1 MKYAVITCSN
11 GTFKVQSEWTNDI
24 KSARINFRTTCNT
37 LDNAADVKT
46 GAVIL
51 VNENF
56 DTVDDYKEIINH
68 EETTEA

>member
-11 GTFKVQSEWTNDI
+11 GTFTVQSEWTNDI
-24 KSARINFRTTCNT
+24 KSARIDFRTRCNT

-68 EETTEA
+68 EETPEA

>member
-11 GTFKVQSEWTNDI
+11 GTFTVQSEWTNDI
-24 KSARINFRTTCNT
+24 KSARINFRSQCNT

-56 DTVDDYKEIINH
+56 DVVDDYKEIINH
-68 EETTEA
+68 EETPEV

>member
-11 GTFKVQSEWTNDI
+11 GSFTVQSEWTNDI
-24 KSARINFRTTCNT
+24 KSARINFRTQCNN

-68 EETTEA
+68 EETPEA

>member
-11 GTFKVQSEWTNDI
+11 GNFAVQSEWTNDI

-37 LDNAADVKT
+37 FDNEASVKT

-56 DTVDDYKEIINH
+56 DVVDDYKEIINH
-68 EETTEA
+68 EETPEA

>member
-11 GTFKVQSEWTNDI
+11 GNFAVQSEWTNDI
-24 KSARINFRTTCNT
+24 KGARIDFRTKCNT
-37 LDNAADVKT
+37 LDNEASVKT

-56 DTVDDYKEIINH
+56 DQVGDYKEIINH
-68 EETTEA
+68 EETPEA